1 MCGRLCTPALP
12 AGLVT
17 YSCTCVHTCLLLRGG
32 VLVIQF
38 DTFTRCPVF
47 GVKNK
52 QTFAELNPGVI
63 IEYLFDKSSKKN
75 YQIQVKVAR
84 KTTDFKT
91 FIYGRTCT
99 ARVQEHVQRC
109 SSRFTST
116 KFNSCTEIITVR
128 HVSQIWFLA
137 RYTVII
143 VTLTTTTTTTK
154 SERIVLSR
162 SGRGRSSCS
171 PPDST
176 CWPGRCYYPVWSSL
190 RPNC

>member
-1 MCGRLCTPALP
+1 M
-12 AGLVT
+12 
-17 YSCTCVHTCLLLRGG
+17 
-32 VLVIQF
+32 
-38 DTFTRCPVF
+38 
-47 GVKNK
+47 
-52 QTFAELNPGVI
+52 NPGVI

-75 YQIQVKVAR
+75 DQIQVKVAR

-99 ARVQEHVQRC
+99 ARVQRC

-143 VTLTTTTTTTK
+143 VTLTTTK
-154 SERIVLSR
+154 VRGLS
-162 SGRGRSSCS
+162 SAEVGEVGL
-171 PPDST
+171 PAAHLTAHVGQEDVIIPF
-176 CWPGRCYYPVWSSL
+176 GHL
-190 RPNC
+190 

>member
-1 MCGRLCTPALP
+1 MYLCTYLLTFAWG
-12 AGLVT
+12 GLSDPVW
-17 YSCTCVHTCLLLRGG
+17 YVHTLSS
-32 VLVIQF
+32 IWS
-38 DTFTRCPVF
+38 
-47 GVKNK
+47 KK
-52 QTFAELNPGVI
+52 QTNLCR
-63 IEYLFDKSSKKN
+63 IESRCYNRIFIWQKQQKN

-143 VTLTTTTTTTK
+143 VTLTTTTK

-190 RPNC
+190 RPNCWTSPSCSAPL

>member
-1 MCGRLCTPALP
+1 M
-12 AGLVT
+12 
-17 YSCTCVHTCLLLRGG
+17 
-32 VLVIQF
+32 
-38 DTFTRCPVF
+38 
-47 GVKNK
+47 
-52 QTFAELNPGVI
+52 NPGVI

-75 YQIQVKVAR
+75 DQIQVKVAR

-99 ARVQEHVQRC
+99 AWVQEHVQRC

-143 VTLTTTTTTTK
+143 VTLTTTK
-154 SERIVLSR
+154 VRGLS
-162 SGRGRSSCS
+162 SAEVGEVGL
-171 PPDST
+171 PAAHLTAHVGQEDVIIPF
-176 CWPGRCYYPVWSSL
+176 GHL
-190 RPNC
+190 

>member
-1 MCGRLCTPALP
+1 MYILA
-12 AGLVT
+12 
-17 YSCTCVHTCLLLRGG
+17 YFCVGG
-32 VLVIQF
+32 VLVLQF

-52 QTFAELNPGVI
+52 QTNLCR
-63 IEYLFDKSSKKN
+63 IESRCYNRIFIWQKQQKN
-75 YQIQVKVAR
+75 DQIQVKVAR

-143 VTLTTTTTTTK
+143 VTLTTTTTTK

-190 RPNC
+190 RPNCWTSPSCSAPL

>member
-1 MCGRLCTPALP
+1 M
-12 AGLVT
+12 
-17 YSCTCVHTCLLLRGG
+17 
-32 VLVIQF
+32 
-38 DTFTRCPVF
+38 
-47 GVKNK
+47 
-52 QTFAELNPGVI
+52 NPGVI

-143 VTLTTTTTTTK
+143 VTLTTTK
-154 SERIVLSR
+154 VRGLS
-162 SGRGRSSCS
+162 SAEVGEVGL
-171 PPDST
+171 PAAHLTAHVGQEDVIIPF
-176 CWPGRCYYPVWSSL
+176 GHL
-190 RPNC
+190 